1 MTTTAK
7 PKQDKPTVI
16 KKYANRR
23 LYDTGR
29 SSYVTLDDLCTMV
42 KEGRDFVV
50 YDAKSGEDLTRSVLT
65 QIIVDQESKGHNM
78 LPTNFLRQF
87 IGFYGDNLQ
96 NLVPSYLEQSFEAF
110 TKNQEQ
116 FREQMTKMGG
126 NNANPMAQM
135 MNPASAMSA
144 MEDLTRK
151 NMEMFEHAMKAWAPF
166 MGPMGKNA
174 EERMDMLKKN
184 IATMQTELNKLMTG
198 GNR

>member
-1 MTTTAK
+1 MTTAK
-7 PKQDKPTVI
+7 PKSDKPTVI

-29 SSYVTLDDLCTMV
+29 SSYVTLDDLCIMV

-50 YDAKSGEDLTRSVLT
+50 YDAKSGDDLTRSVLT
-65 QIIVDQESKGHNM
+65 QIIVDQESKGNNM

-116 FREQMTKMGG
+116 FREQVTKTMGG
-126 NNANPMAQM
+126 TTSPVSQI
-135 MNPASAMSA
+135 MNPTSAMSA
-144 MEDLTRK
+144 MEDLARK
-151 NMEMFEHAMKAWAPF
+151 NMEMFENAMKAWTPF
-166 MGPMGKNA
+166 MGQAMAKTA
-174 EERMDMLKKN
+174 EERMEALKKN
-184 IATMQTELNKLMTG
+184 IATMQGELNKLMTG
-198 GNR
+198 GQR

>member
-1 MTTTAK
+1 MTTAK
-7 PKQDKPTVI
+7 PKSDKPTVI

-42 KEGRDFVV
+42 KENRDFVV
-50 YDAKSGEDLTRSVLT
+50 YDAKTGEDLTRSVLT

-116 FREQMTKMGG
+116 FREQVTKMGG
-126 NNANPMAQM
+126 GATNPMAQM

-151 NMEMFEHAMKAWAPF
+151 NMEMFENAMKVWAPF
-166 MGPMGKNA
+166 MGPMGKDT
-174 EERMDMLKKN
+174 EERMELLKKN
-184 IATMQTELNKLMTG
+184 IATMQAELNKMMG

>member
-1 MTTTAK
+1 MTTAK
-7 PKQDKPTVI
+7 PKSDKPTVI

-29 SSYVTLDDLCTMV
+29 SSYVTLDDLCIMV

-50 YDAKSGEDLTRSVLT
+50 YDAKSGDDLTRSVLT
-65 QIIVDQESKGHNM
+65 QIIVDQESKGNNM

-116 FREQMTKMGG
+116 FREQVGKTLGG
-126 NNANPMAQM
+126 GANPVSQII
-135 MNPASAMSA
+135 NPASAMSA
-144 MEDLTRK
+144 MEELSRK
-151 NMEMFEHAMKAWAPF
+151 NMEMFETAMKAWTPF
-166 MGPMGKNA
+166 MGQALAKNA
-174 EERMDMLKKN
+174 EERMELLKKN
-184 IATMQTELNKLMTG
+184 IATMQGELNKLMTG
-198 GNR
+198 GQR

>member
-1 MTTTAK
+1 MTTAK
-7 PKQDKPTVI
+7 PKSDKPTVI

-96 NLVPSYLEQSFEAF
+96 GLVPSYLEQSFEAF

-116 FREQMTKMGG
+116 FREQVGKMGG
-126 NNANPMAQM
+126 GANPMTQM
-135 MNPASAMSA
+135 INPASAMSA

-151 NMEMFEHAMKAWAPF
+151 NMEMFENAMKAWTPF
-166 MGPMGKNA
+166 MGQAMAKNA
-174 EERMDMLKKN
+174 EERMDVLKKN
-184 IATMQTELNKLMTG
+184 ISAMQAELNKLMTG

>member
-1 MTTTAK
+1 MTAK
-7 PKQDKPTVI
+7 PKSDKPTVI

-42 KEGRDFVV
+42 KENRDFVV
-50 YDAKSGEDLTRSVLT
+50 YDAKTGEDLTRSVLT

-116 FREQMTKMGG
+116 FREQFGKMGG
-126 NNANPMAQM
+126 GANPMAQM
-135 MNPASAMSA
+135 MNPASAMST

-151 NMEMFEHAMKAWAPF
+151 NMEMFENAMKAWAPF

-174 EERMDMLKKN
+174 EERMEVLKKN
-184 IATMQTELNKLMTG
+184 IATMQAELNKMMG

>member
-1 MTTTAK
+1 MTTAK
-7 PKQDKPTVI
+7 PKSDKPTVI

-96 NLVPSYLEQSFEAF
+96 GLVPSYLEQSFEAF

-116 FREQMTKMGG
+116 FREQVGKMGG
-126 NNANPMAQM
+126 GANPMAQM
-135 MNPASAMSA
+135 INPASAMSA

-151 NMEMFEHAMKAWAPF
+151 NMEMFENAMKAWTPF
-166 MGPMGKNA
+166 MGQAMAKNA
-174 EERMDMLKKN
+174 EERMEVLKKN
-184 IATMQTELNKLMTG
+184 ISAMQTELNKLMTG